1 MPMALGGQ
9 VRRRFDSGISLQD
22 MEKHLTGLGTY
33 IKDIVYGANDGII
46 TTFAIVAGSAG
57 ADLSSKVILILGFA
71 NLLAD
76 GFSMAASN
84 FLGSRS
90 ERDLFKKEEKR
101 EIGEVETVPD
111 KEKDEI
117 KEIFLAHGFE
127 NAAAGELVR
136 LVSNNKKFWIDFM
149 MKYELKMHDAGYG
162 NEWKG
167 ALLTFIAFVMAGSL
181 PIFPFLFIPGSASNL
196 FYSTAATVFSLF
208 FVGAA
213 RYFVTKVNWLVS
225 GLEMLLVG
233 GVAAGVAYLVG
244 YLISAVV

>member
-1 MPMALGGQ
+1 
-9 VRRRFDSGISLQD
+9 
-22 MEKHLTGLGTY
+22 MEKHAQGLGIY

-46 TTFAIVAGSAG
+46 TTFAIVAGSFG
-57 ADLSSKVILILGFA
+57 ADLPSKVILILGFA

-101 EIGEVETVPD
+101 ELSEVETVPD
-111 KEKDEI
+111 KERDEI

-127 NAAAGELVR
+127 NAASEELVR
-136 LVSNNKKFWIDFM
+136 LVSGNKKFWIDFM
-149 MKYELKMHDAGYG
+149 MKYELGMHDAGHG

-167 ALLTFIAFVMAGSL
+167 ALLTFIAFIMAGSL
-181 PIFPFLFIPGSASNL
+181 PIMPFVFIDVGQASIWYSVTATAISLFLVGSA
-196 FYSTAATVFSLF
+196 
-208 FVGAA
+208 
-213 RYFVTKVNWLVS
+213 RYWFTSVNWFLS

-233 GVAAGVAYLVG
+233 GIAAGVSYFVG
-244 YLISAVV
+244 YIISILV